1 MKDLSGDGFIGGR
14 TKFRGYAFKS
24 GGHYKLGRKYRKP
37 HYLLSELLY
46 MLLVIVIIGFI
57 IVAILAFTNND
68 IGITAVQTL
77 IGGVK

>member
-14 TKFRGYAFKS
+14 TKFRGYALKS
-24 GGHYKLGRKYRKP
+24 GGHYRLGRKYRKP

-57 IVAILAFTNND
+57 IVAILAYTNND
-68 IGITAVQTL
+68 VGVTAVQTL
-77 IGGVK
+77 IGGLN